1 MNESKFKRI
10 IVISILTLASVLGS
24 SEASALL
31 QIYKVKGDV
40 YVTSGKKSTKAE
52 RRAAVAETDILTIPD
67 GGSVDILDSD
77 SHRIY
82 SSTKTGK
89 MTIKTLIKK
98 AESQATN
105 ITRNIN
111 RKVMAAVADNAG
123 SKKSGYDAMGMAIH
137 ETDAVIPILVNIPQD
152 MSYLSYLLSSPNE
165 PDSIHQCFISLSRIP
180 IDEDSENSDGAFNFA
195 VSNSMRKPLFF
206 NIVVKDD
213 KNDVRFL
220 LPCNPVIAP
229 GSDNA
234 IDQFTFLPDKETQSY
249 VAIASESNFKIDE
262 VRHLLDV
269 DYIPKDNFYLTVLTM
284 NNK

>member
-1 MNESKFKRI
+1 MNKSRFKRI
-10 IVISILTLASVLGS
+10 IVISLLTLATFLGS
-24 SEASALL
+24 SEAFALL

-40 YVTSGKKSTKAE
+40 YVTSGKKSMKAE
-52 RRAAVAETDILTIPD
+52 RRAAVAETDIMTIPD

-89 MTIKTLIKK
+89 MKVKTLIKK
-98 AESQATN
+98 AESQANN

-111 RKVMAAVADNAG
+111 RKVMTAVADNAG
-123 SKKSGYDAMGMAIH
+123 SKKTGFDAMGMAIH
-137 ETDAVIPILVNIPQD
+137 ETDAVVPILVNIPQD
-152 MSYLSYLLSSPNE
+152 MSYLSYLLESPNE
-165 PDSIHQCFISLSRIP
+165 PDSIHQSFISLSYKP
-180 IDEDSENSDGAFNFA
+180 IDNNTVDPDGAFNFV

-206 NIVVKDD
+206 NILVRDD
-213 KNDVRFL
+213 KNGVRFL
-220 LPCNPVIAP
+220 LPCNPIVAP
-229 GSDNA
+229 ISDNVA
-234 IDQFTFLPDKETQSY
+234 DQFTFLPDEETQSY

-262 VRHLLDV
+262 VKHLLDA